1 MDIYEKI
8 FARLEELHMSQM
20 ELSRKTGIA
29 TSTISDWRKKRIN
42 PQADKLVPIC
52 KALDMSLADL
62 LCDDINRA
70 NEGLIADYAVEDRFF
85 IETIINSSVN
95 IRKKILRYYEVLCC
109 QEDNAYIEKNAE
121 EERNVTV
128 IQDIDGNN
136 IVIINDIRFKGR
148 RSVNWKEVRE
158 YLKKYVGDFYT
169 IAETR
174 DVIYMGSDLPKEY
187 TGSKYTNNL
196 RGTNA
201 KAKANAA
208 TGLPEM
214 IEISVGK
221 YFRKNQ
227 EDKHK
232 RDAKNGWYRYDSRFA
247 LPVYGND
254 GEIERYNIFHASML
268 IRHSNDGKMYLYDI
282 VDIKK
287 ETSNSLSK

>member
-1 MDIYEKI
+1 
-8 FARLEELHMSQM
+8 
-20 ELSRKTGIA
+20 
-29 TSTISDWRKKRIN
+29 
-42 PQADKLVPIC
+42 
-52 KALDMSLADL
+52 MSLADL

-128 IQDIDGNN
+128 IQDVDGNN
-136 IVIINDIRFKGR
+136 IVI
-148 RSVNWKEVRE
+148 
-158 YLKKYVGDFYT
+158 
-169 IAETR
+169 
-174 DVIYMGSDLPKEY
+174 
-187 TGSKYTNNL
+187 
-196 RGTNA
+196 
-201 KAKANAA
+201 
-208 TGLPEM
+208 
-214 IEISVGK
+214 
-221 YFRKNQ
+221 
-227 EDKHK
+227 
-232 RDAKNGWYRYDSRFA
+232 RFA